1 MLDCTYR
8 VQIPHRVGQLA
19 AVASA
24 IADGEGIIGDSVT
37 VSLGRE
43 HSIRDI
49 TLEVRH
55 AEHAETIATLLNAL
69 EGVTVLWHQDRAL
82 LRHAGGKLRIDACWP
97 VRTVQE
103 MRDVYTPGVARVCTA
118 IAEEPALAARYTMI
132 SRSVA
137 ICTNGTRVLGLGN
150 IGPVASMPV
159 MEGKAVFY
167 DQFAGISAMPILID
181 ATDVESFVDT
191 VVRIAPTF
199 GGIHL
204 EDISAPECFEIERRL
219 IEALPQPV
227 MHDDVHGTAVVSL
240 AAAIV
245 ACRYA
250 GIELAAATVGQ
261 LGLGAAGYGISALM
275 VDGGVK
281 RVIAFDP
288 LEASHARARAHG
300 IEISTMEQVMAEA
313 DVVVATTGR
322 KGLIEPAMI
331 RPGQVILALTNP
343 DPEIE
348 PELAEAAG
356 AAFAADGRSV
366 NNVLGYPGIFRGAL
380 QAGAAGI
387 NVEMKL
393 AAAQAIAELAR
404 GNELVPNALDHH
416 VHDAVAEAVKNAATT
431 SGIARPERAVADLR
445 ADRRT
450 PR

>member
-8 VQIPHRVGQLA
+8 LRIPHHHGQLA
-19 AVASA
+19 RVAQA
-24 IADGEGIIGDSVT
+24 IADGEGLIGDVVT

-43 HSIRDI
+43 HSVRDI
-49 TLEVRH
+49 TVEVRD
-55 AEHAETIATLLNAL
+55 IAQSDRIADLVGGLDD
-69 EGVTVLWHQDRAL
+69 VTVMWHQDRAL
-82 LRHAGGKLRIDACWP
+82 LRHLGGKLRIDACWP

-118 IAEEPALAARYTMI
+118 IAAQPELAARYTMI

-181 ATDVESFVDT
+181 ATDPDGFVDT
-191 VVRIAPTF
+191 VLRIAPTF

-227 MHDDVHGTAVVSL
+227 MHDDVHGTAVVGL
-240 AAAIV
+240 AAATV

-250 GIELAAATVGQ
+250 GIELQSATVGQ
-261 LGLGAAGYGISALM
+261 LGLGAAGFGIASLM
-275 VDGGVK
+275 VDGGVR
-281 RVIAFDP
+281 RVLAFDP
-288 LEASHARARAHG
+288 VEASHARAREHG
-300 IEISTMEQVMAEA
+300 VEITTMERVMAEA

-322 KGLIEPAMI
+322 PGLIQPEMV

-348 PELAEAAG
+348 PEAAEAAG
-356 AAFAADGRSV
+356 AAFGADGRSV

-387 NVEMKL
+387 NVAMKL
-393 AAAQAIAELAR
+393 AAADAIANLAKD
-404 GNELVPNALDHH
+404 GELVPNALDKQ
-416 VHDAVAEAVKNAATT
+416 VHDKVAAAVKGAAEI
-431 SGIARPERAVADLR
+431 SGIARPERATSEL
-445 ADRRT
+445 
-450 PR
+450 

>member
-8 VQIPHRVGQLA
+8 VRIPHHHGQLA
-19 AVASA
+19 SVAQA
-24 IADGEGIIGDSVT
+24 IADGEGLIGDVVT

-43 HSIRDI
+43 HSVRDI
-49 TLEVRH
+49 TVEVRDVAQSDQI
-55 AEHAETIATLLNAL
+55 AELVGGLDD
-69 EGVTVLWHQDRAL
+69 VTVMWHQDRAL
-82 LRHAGGKLRIDACWP
+82 LRHVGGKLRIDACWP

-118 IAEEPALAARYTMI
+118 IAEQPELAARYTMI

-181 ATDVESFVDT
+181 AADPDGFVDT
-191 VVRIAPTF
+191 VLRIAPTF

-227 MHDDVHGTAVVSL
+227 MHDDVHGTAVVGL
-240 AAAIV
+240 AAATV

-250 GIELAAATVGQ
+250 GIELQSATVGQ
-261 LGLGAAGYGISALM
+261 LGLGAAGFGIASLM
-275 VDGGVK
+275 VDAGVR
-281 RVIAFDP
+281 RVLAFDP
-288 LEASHARARAHG
+288 LEASHARARDRG
-300 IEISTMEQVMAEA
+300 VEISSMERVMAEA

-322 KGLIEPAMI
+322 PGLIQPEMI

-343 DPEIE
+343 DPEIY
-348 PELAEAAG
+348 PEAAEAAG

-380 QAGAAGI
+380 KAGAAGI
-387 NVEMKL
+387 NVAMKL
-393 AAAQAIAELAR
+393 AAAEAIANLAKD
-404 GNELVPNALDHH
+404 GELVPNALDKR
-416 VHDAVAEAVKNAATT
+416 VHDEVAAAVKAAAEV
-431 SGIARPERAVADLR
+431 SGIARPERAAGDL
-445 ADRRT
+445 
-450 PR
+450 